1 MICLFILVI
10 FRDGIRSPMAMGGK
24 PDSRDQTSRISEKA
38 EDGRRDFL
46 GLRPEDALDIIRVTR
61 FND

>member
-1 MICLFILVI
+1 
-10 FRDGIRSPMAMGGK
+10 MAMGGK